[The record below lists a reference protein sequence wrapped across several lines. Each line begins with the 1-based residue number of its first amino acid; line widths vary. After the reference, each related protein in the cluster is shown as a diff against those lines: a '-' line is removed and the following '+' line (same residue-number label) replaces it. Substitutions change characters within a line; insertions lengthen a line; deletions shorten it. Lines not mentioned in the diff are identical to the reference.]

1 MSLVELAIK
10 KMQAAARSSTQ
21 SGSQHQ
27 RPAEDTQR
35 LPAIPESGSNRLA
48 PGVVAEVV
56 STGVHRTL
64 DMPPDAGVPYRI
76 DKAIRVDRRALRG
89 AGLMPPE
96 NQERA
101 LADQYRHIKRPLIV
115 GATGR
120 GGQKLERG
128 QLIMMAS
135 AMPGEGKTFTS
146 INLALSMALEKDISV
161 LLVDADVAKPH
172 ISRTFG
178 VDAEPGLLDVLR
190 DPKMPVESVILPTDV
205 PNLCILP
212 AGLRS
217 ETATELLASH
227 RMEEMV
233 NHLAASDARRIVV
246 IDSPPLLLT
255 SESRALAHWVGQI
268 VVVVRAGFT
277 PQQAVMDA
285 ISFLGESKSIGL
297 ILNQSIAA
305 APGYYYGY
313 GDASTASG
321 G

>member
-10 KMQAAARSSTQ
+10 KMQAAARSASDAPVPQ
-21 SGSQHQ
+21 PPAAD
-27 RPAEDTQR
+27 RPRTVPLAEEM
-35 LPAIPESGSNRLA
+35 PVARLA
-48 PGVVAEVV
+48 PGVVGEMV
-56 STGVHRTL
+56 STGVHRAL
-64 DMPPDAGVPYRI
+64 GSQPPEHRT
-76 DKAIRVDRRALRG
+76 DKMLLVDRRALRS

-101 LADQYRHIKRPLIV
+101 LADQYRHIKRPLIAA
-115 GATGR
+115 ATGR
-120 GGQKLERG
+120 GGQKLDRG

-212 AGLRS
+212 AGSRS

-268 VVVVRAGFT
+268 VVVVRAGYT

-313 GDASTASG
+313 GDAPTASG